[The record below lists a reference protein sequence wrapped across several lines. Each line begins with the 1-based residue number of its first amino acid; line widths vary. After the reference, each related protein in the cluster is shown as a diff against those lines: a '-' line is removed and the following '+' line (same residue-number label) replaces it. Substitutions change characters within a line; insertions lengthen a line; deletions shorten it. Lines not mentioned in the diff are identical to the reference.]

1 MEKTEQ
7 KKITNSDYEA
17 LISKSF
23 ENKSIRE
30 KTIVNGKCN
39 FF

>member
-17 LISKSF
+17 LVSKSL
-23 ENKSIRE
+23 ENKNVRE
-30 KTIVNGKCN
+30 K
-39 FF
+39 